1 MSLII
6 LKILTLILKMFN
18 FKKEMK
24 NLSPLKVVTVVGTRP
39 EIIRLSRVIAALD
52 TSSAIDH
59 VLIHTG
65 QNYDYTLNEIF
76 FEELG
81 IRKPDYF
88 LEAAGET
95 SSETVGNILIKIDPL
110 LKKLKPDAFLVLGDT
125 NSSLSSI
132 SAKKRKIPIFHMEAG
147 NRCFDQRVPEETNRK
162 IVDHIADINLTYSD
176 IAREYLLKEGLP
188 ADRIIKTG
196 SPMFEVLSFFQE
208 NISISN
214 VLKKL
219 SLKKEKYF
227 LVSTHREEN
236 VSNETNFKNL
246 LESLNQLALRFNYPV
261 IVSTHPR
268 TKKEMSKLKL
278 TTNPL
283 IQFLDPMGFIDYNA
297 LQSNAY
303 IVLSDSGTI
312 SEESSILNFRALNI
326 REAHE
331 RPEAMEETSVIMVGL
346 HAENIFRGV
355 EEVMSQNIG
364 NNRNFNLVSDY
375 SNSNVSSKVVRIILS
390 YTSYVNRVVWQKK

>member
-1 MSLII
+1 M
-6 LKILTLILKMFN
+6 KI
-18 FKKEMK
+18 
-24 NLSPLKVVTVVGTRP
+24 LSPLKVVTVVGTRP

-52 TSSAIDH
+52 SSSAIDH
-59 VLIHTG
+59 ILIHTG

-95 SSETVGNILIKIDPL
+95 SSETVGNILIKIDSL
-110 LKKLKPDAFLVLGDT
+110 LYKLKPDAFLVLGDT

-162 IVDHIADINLTYSD
+162 IVDHIADVNLTYSD
-176 IAREYLLKEGLP
+176 IAREYLLKEGLS

-196 SPMFEVLSFFQE
+196 SPMFEVLSFYEE
-208 NISISN
+208 NISTSK
-214 VLKKL
+214 VLKNL

-236 VSNETNFKNL
+236 VSNEINFKNL
-246 LESLNQLALRFNYPV
+246 LESLNQLAIRFNYPIV
-261 IVSTHPR
+261 VSTHPR
-268 TKKEMSKLKL
+268 TKKEISKLKL
-278 TTNPL
+278 NTNPL

-331 RPEAMEETSVIMVGL
+331 RPEAMEETSVMMVGV

-355 EEVMSQNIG
+355 EEVMSQHIG
-364 NNRNFNLVSDY
+364 SHRNFNLVSDY
-375 SNSNVSSKVVRIILS
+375 SNPNVSLKVIRIILS
-390 YTSYVNRVVWQKK
+390 YTSYVNRVIWQKK

>member
-1 MSLII
+1 M
-6 LKILTLILKMFN
+6 KI
-18 FKKEMK
+18 
-24 NLSPLKVVTVVGTRP
+24 LSPLKVVTIIGTRP

-52 TSSAIDH
+52 SSSAIEH

-88 LEAAGET
+88 LEAAGEAST
-95 SSETVGNILIKIDPL
+95 ETVGNILIKIDSL
-110 LKKLKPDAFLVLGDT
+110 LDNIKPDAFLVLGDT

-162 IVDHIADINLTYSD
+162 IVDHIADVNLTYSD
-176 IAREYLLKEGLP
+176 IAREYLLNEGLP

-196 SPMFEVLSFFQE
+196 SPMFEVLSFYE
-208 NISISN
+208 KNIATSN

-246 LESLNQLALRFNYPV
+246 LESLNQLALRFNYPI

-268 TKKEMSKLKL
+268 TKKEISKLKL
-278 TTNPL
+278 ITNPL
-283 IQFLDPMGFIDYNA
+283 IQFLEPMGFIDYNA
-297 LQSNAY
+297 LQSNAF

-331 RPEAMEETSVIMVGL
+331 RPEAMEEASVIMVGVN
-346 HAENIFRGV
+346 AENIFRGV
-355 EEVMSQNIG
+355 EEVMSQNVG
-364 NNRNFNLVSDY
+364 SNRNFNLVSDY

-390 YTSYVNRVVWQKK
+390 YTSYVNRVVWQKR